1 MARKKNRRN
10 VTKGNTAMAKA
21 TKALH
26 MVGQIKAMAKPELK
40 YQDYTP
46 VNFSQASNTWE
57 TAIGGGAPFAGIVQ
71 DFTDK
76 GGRMGDQIYAQRYSA
91 TIRLKLPQIPPG
103 EPDPSTYAQS
113 VSVRFVLVRLKHLT
127 GSGTLATNEVWQDD
141 NISSYLSW
149 DRRYNLT
156 KLWDKTIQLTR
167 GGIEERTVKIYKKI
181 RSKVQF
187 VNGGQAVLKN
197 QLLLYVIGDETAVD
211 EVTSPYYRVSARVT
225 YTDS

>member
-1 MARKKNRRN
+1 MARKKNRHA

-21 TKALH
+21 SKALH

-40 YQDYTP
+40 YQDYVPT
-46 VNFSQASNTWE
+46 NFSQAYNTWE

-91 TIRLKLPQIPPG
+91 TIRLKLPQIPTG

-113 VSVRFVLVRLKHLT
+113 VSVRFVLVRLKQLT
-127 GSGTLATNEVWQDD
+127 GSGTVATNEVWQDD

-167 GGIEERTVKIYKKI
+167 GGTEERTVKIYKKI

-187 VNGGQAVLKN
+187 VNNGQSVLKN

-211 EVTSPYYRVSARVT
+211 EVTSPYYRVCARVT